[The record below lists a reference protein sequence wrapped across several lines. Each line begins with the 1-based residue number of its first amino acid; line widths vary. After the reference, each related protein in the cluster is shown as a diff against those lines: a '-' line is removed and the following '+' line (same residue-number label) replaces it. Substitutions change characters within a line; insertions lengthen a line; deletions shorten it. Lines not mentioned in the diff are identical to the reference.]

1 VNLLDVALIA
11 LLVLAILGGLRLGL
25 VARLASWIGLVAG
38 ILLATW
44 TVPYTLALVAGGE
57 PPVRF
62 GAALLV
68 VLITVTV
75 TTTLF
80 QAVGA
85 RARSTIAR
93 TPLSAVDRG
102 LGAVAGGLAVLAVAW
117 FVLPVAAEV
126 PGSVARQ
133 VRGSAVLSAVET
145 LGPPPPQASRAI
157 RPLVDH
163 TRFPEV
169 LADLQRTQLTGPPP
183 EQMPVDAEV
192 IERASASTVNL
203 SASGCGQRYEG
214 SGFTVA
220 TDTVVTNAHVVAGAD
235 QVEVRRPDGHTLDG
249 QVVVFD
255 PDRDLAILRVPDL
268 GQEPLPLASMAPGD
282 EGVSIGYPAGQH
294 APRVAPIRVD
304 ERRTAV
310 GRDIYGHGMVT
321 REILDLSSAV
331 QRGDSGGPFV
341 TSDGQVAGVVFAAN
355 VAARGNGYA
364 LTAESVRPDVENAV
378 ARNQQTD
385 TGRCRF

>member
-102 LGAVAGGLAVLAVAW
+102 LGAVAGGLAVLALAW

-133 VRGSAVLSAVET
+133 VRG
-145 LGPPPPQASRAI
+145 
-157 RPLVDH
+157 
-163 TRFPEV
+163 
-169 LADLQRTQLTGPPP
+169 
-183 EQMPVDAEV
+183 V
-192 IERASASTVNL
+192 IV
-203 SASGCGQRYEG
+203 RYKLEG
-214 SGFTVA
+214 S
-220 TDTVVTNAHVVAGAD
+220 N
-235 QVEVRRPDGHTLDG
+235 
-249 QVVVFD
+249 
-255 PDRDLAILRVPDL
+255 
-268 GQEPLPLASMAPGD
+268 D
-282 EGVSIGYPAGQH
+282 EK
-294 APRVAPIRVD
+294 
-304 ERRTAV
+304 EK
-310 GRDIYGHGMVT
+310 
-321 REILDLSSAV
+321 
-331 QRGDSGGPFV
+331 
-341 TSDGQVAGVVFAAN
+341 
-355 VAARGNGYA
+355 
-364 LTAESVRPDVENAV
+364 
-378 ARNQQTD
+378 
-385 TGRCRF
+385 